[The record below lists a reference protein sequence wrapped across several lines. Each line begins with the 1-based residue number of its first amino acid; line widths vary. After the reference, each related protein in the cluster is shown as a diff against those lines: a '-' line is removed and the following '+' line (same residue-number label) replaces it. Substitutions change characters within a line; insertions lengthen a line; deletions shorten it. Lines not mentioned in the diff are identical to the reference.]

1 MISSYRQVV
10 IELSLEIQCDHA
22 QCGTQT
28 EFFTI
33 TNYLIFLVAEDKYF
47 AYFHRVYIESRF
59 TFYTS

>member
-1 MISSYRQVV
+1 MISSYRQV

-22 QCGTQT
+22 QSGIQT

-33 TNYLIFLVAEDKYF
+33 TNYLIFLVAEEKYF
-47 AYFHRVYIESRF
+47 AYFHRVYTESRF